1 MAKRYEFKPD
11 KSGTGIL
18 NKLYLT
24 PQQRRTILKWVLC
37 GVVLLVLSVVQDV
50 ILSRVH
56 LYGATTDLVPCGIFL
71 ICILEGAE
79 SGCIFSLIASALYLF
94 SGTAPGPYCIVYI
107 TVLAVVLSMFRQGY
121 LRKGFSAAMLC
132 SCVAV
137 MVYELAVFVTG
148 VFLGMTHTGRLA
160 AFCLTGGLSL
170 IAAPVLYP
178 ILRGIEKIG
187 GNTWKE

>member
-11 KSGTGIL
+11 KAGSGIL

-24 PQQRRTILKWVLC
+24 PKQRRTILKWVLY
-37 GVVLLVLSVVQDV
+37 GAVLLVLSVVQDV
-50 ILSRVH
+50 ILSRVQ

-79 SGCIFSLIASALYLF
+79 SGSIFSLIAAMLYLF

-107 TVLAVVLSMFRQGY
+107 TVLAVFLSMFRQGY
-121 LRKGFSAAMLC
+121 LRKGFGAAMLC
-132 SCVAV
+132 SCIAV
-137 MVYELAVFVTG
+137 MMYELAVFVTG
-148 VFLGMTHTGRLA
+148 LFLGMTIADRIG

>member
-1 MAKRYEFKPD
+1 MKKERSFRPD
-11 KSGTGIL
+11 KVGTTIL
-18 NKLYLT
+18 HKLYIS
-24 PQQRRTILKWVLC
+24 PSQRRTILKWSLYS
-37 GVVLLVLSVVQDV
+37 LVLVFVSVIQDV
-50 ILSRVH
+50 MLSNVRIM
-56 LYGATTDLVPCGIFL
+56 GATTELVPCGIFL